1 MCLSAISAV
10 VHIQLTIAWLDLL
23 TFVYEYHQN
32 LMCTLLGDCTL
43 KTKTLDQVSFL
54 GSHEGFMIEL

>member
-1 MCLSAISAV
+1 MCLSAISVV

-32 LMCTLLGDCTL
+32 LVCTVIGNCSLE
-43 KTKTLDQVSFL
+43 TKTLDQVSFL
-54 GSHEGFMIEL
+54 GSPEGFIIEL